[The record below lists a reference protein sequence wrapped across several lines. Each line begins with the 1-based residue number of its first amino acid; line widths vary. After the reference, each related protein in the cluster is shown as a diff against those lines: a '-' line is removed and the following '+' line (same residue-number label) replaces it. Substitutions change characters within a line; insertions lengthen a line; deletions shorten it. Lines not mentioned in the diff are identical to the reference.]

1 MTQPPSG
8 FMAVENVT
16 HNPDGS
22 VSVFGRDHTGEPTMH
37 TFPAGAVV
45 TVMKGGAK

>member
-1 MTQPPSG
+1 MTNIPPS

-16 HNPDGS
+16 DNVDGS
-22 VSVFGRDHTGEPTMH
+22 VSVFGRDHNGGPIMQ

-45 TVMKGGAK
+45 AVIKGGAL